1 VGGLGLLPPSPKCR
15 DLISIKASSE
25 RPREHAFKWAADR
38 RVPPAPS
45 IARETTMAQ
54 DIKKQEPA
62 APAPRYRDPFA
73 EMRAEMDRIFDSFL
87 GRGLFGRTSLPQ
99 VTARAFDAPDVDIR
113 ENDKEIVLEAEL
125 PGIDEKDV
133 NVLVRD
139 GVLSLKGEK
148 KFERDEK
155 KDTYHLTE
163 RSYGAFERMFRLP
176 DSVDQDKIKANFEK
190 GVLRIVVPKRP
201 EAIAAEKKIPIQKS

>member
-1 VGGLGLLPPSPKCR
+1 MKTIRADG
-15 DLISIKASSE
+15 
-25 RPREHAFKWAADR
+25 RPARAAAPYREAA
-38 RVPPAPS
+38 
-45 IARETTMAQ
+45 MAQ
-54 DIKKQEPA
+54 DINKRETGT

-73 EMRAEMDRIFDSFL
+73 EMRAEMDRLYDSVL
-87 GRGLFGRTSLPQ
+87 GRGFFGRANLPQ
-99 VTARAFDAPDVDIR
+99 TTTQAFNAPDVDIR

-133 NVLVRD
+133 NVVVRD

-155 KDTYHLTE
+155 KETYHLTE

-176 DSVDQDKIKANFEK
+176 DSADEDKIKANFEK

-201 EAIAAEKKIPIQKS
+201 EAVAAEKKIQIQKS